1 MLTWYDGDGVFHEEK
16 VVTEKGGYEKY
27 YEALYETVINGA
39 APCVKPEETL
49 LVMRYLEEGTKE
61 M

>member
-1 MLTWYDGDGVFHEEK
+1 MFHEEK